1 MSVLGFTVFHVH
13 EPSIRMNSVKF
24 NGLSYLMTSSSTTT
38 TTLQPNVYNLTLT
51 VSADVSVKNPNSIS
65 FKFNEA
71 TTNLFYDDVVVGEA
85 LTPPGTVNAQR
96 TLRINMSV
104 EVTVEKI
111 LSIPRLENDLKS

>member
-1 MSVLGFTVFHVH
+1 MYQMLRLLYGHRVSTRRDHVGSWFHRFPCARTVSQDEF
-13 EPSIRMNSVKF
+13 P
-24 NGLSYLMTSSSTTT
+24 
-38 TTLQPNVYNLTLT
+38 LT

-104 EVTVEKI
+104 GLQWRKF
-111 LSIPRLENDLKS
+111 